1 MFCNSVKH
9 PYLKMS
15 IFQTFPPEF
24 NPAIHLPQDFGGGF
38 PPIEP
43 QSSWDENT
51 SFFGRITYTSV
62 SWVNGD
68 VRTGTFEKYF
78 FFTAG
83 LSRFTVSESVNHYS
97 RPIWNNGR
105 ETFVDKRVWFPDN
118 SDLRFYLYRRQFPV
132 ADVTDVGS
140 LIISSLQT
148 WQSPSPPPPAPDPIP
163 APPWQPSSPPPPPP
177 PPPICDVQIGIDDA
191 IGEGYFCMSF
201 DEYRKFLQDN
211 QRANERLDT
220 IVNNLRSLR

>member
-1 MFCNSVKH
+1 M
-9 PYLKMS
+9 
-15 IFQTFPPEF
+15 
-24 NPAIHLPQDFGGGF
+24 
-38 PPIEP
+38 
-43 QSSWDENT
+43 
-51 SFFGRITYTSV
+51 
-62 SWVNGD
+62 
-68 VRTGTFEKYF
+68 
-78 FFTAG
+78 
-83 LSRFTVSESVNHYS
+83 
-97 RPIWNNGR
+97 
-105 ETFVDKRVWFPDN
+105 DKRVWFPDN